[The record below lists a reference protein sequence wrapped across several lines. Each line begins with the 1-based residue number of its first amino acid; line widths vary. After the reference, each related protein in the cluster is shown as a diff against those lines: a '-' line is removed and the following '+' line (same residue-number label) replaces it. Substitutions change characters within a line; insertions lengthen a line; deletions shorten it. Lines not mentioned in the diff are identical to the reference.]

1 MFYRILIQDLYNKD
15 RYISSS
21 IYKSQEIKN
30 NEPSAL
36 LQKEYLLRHPDDYLL
51 DAENLNEIVQQLSII
66 GYQKID
72 VVANI

>member
-1 MFYRILIQDLYNKD
+1 MKL
-15 RYISSS
+15 
-21 IYKSQEIKN
+21 QEIKN

-51 DAENLNEIVQQLSII
+51 DAENLNEIIQQLSII

-72 VVANI
+72 IVANI